1 MSKQNTHIELSI
13 ELSKKLS
20 KIGADI
26 NVIYRINNLDTD
38 NDDIGIYSEEIR
50 AVLDGKKLDADRIE
64 IYYEDGKIDT
74 LFYIVYLFDPT
85 LIPNKKRKSEN
96 KIGDWWY
103 ILFSTENFDAEIV
116 NELGNNTATVDINSL
131 LTYEYIKYQNTKLSE
146 FLKTQKADYIRS
158 PFKSVTPLDHRC
170 HWQT

>member
-1 MSKQNTHIELSI
+1 MSKQNTHIG
-13 ELSKKLS
+13 LSKKLS
-20 KIGADI
+20 KLGVDI

-38 NDDIGIYSEEIR
+38 NDASIYSEEIR

-64 IYYEDGKIDT
+64 IYYENGKIDT

-85 LIPNKKRKSEN
+85 LIPNKKKRKSEN

-103 ILFSTENFDAEIV
+103 ILFSKENFDAEIV
-116 NELGNNTATVDINSL
+116 NELGNNTATVDINNL
-131 LTYEYIKYQNTKLSE
+131 ITYEYIKYQKTKLSE
-146 FLKTQKADYIRS
+146 FLKTEKADYIRS